1 VGIFT
6 LFCVNLSIQA
16 QSDMKEA
23 FWVVKVYQIQLSRL
37 NCLSH
42 ERLTNNPPIQDKE
55 FEPTQFNE

>member
-1 VGIFT
+1 
-6 LFCVNLSIQA
+6 
-16 QSDMKEA
+16 MKEA

-37 NCLSH
+37 NCLTH